1 MAVIHADLLP
11 IDSFYPESQSIAF
24 EDASDPVVT
33 IVVLGW
39 RAAPHLLDCLR
50 AVSMIDRS
58 VTFEV
63 IVTLNEPADQLVN
76 DLKQHVTGARIIQSR
91 VNLGFGGAC
100 NAAVRLAR
108 GRYIVLLNDDA
119 LVERNWLAPL
129 VETAERRPE
138 ISAVGSLF
146 LNIDGSL
153 QESGSLLFSD
163 GLTKAVS
170 GAGAGVAHRFDWA
183 RRVDYC
189 SGASLLIRKSIWERL
204 GGFDEVYFPAYFEDV
219 DLCMRVRE
227 IGHEVWLQPLSRVRH
242 IKSASVDDSYKIFL
256 TFRNLRQFVR
266 RWSHVLEQRLE
277 NVGTEEAIEES
288 SVWIGMGM
296 PNRILIID
304 DRIPS
309 SSLGS
314 GYGRMLDALTDLTS
328 TGEHFVS
335 LFPTAT
341 GVGDRTALCQL
352 GVRIL
357 EGDLATHLS
366 QPHVTYDVVIIS
378 RPHNYQLSGEL
389 VRMHQPQAT
398 VIYDAEALYFRR
410 ILQQAQL
417 TDDPQENE
425 KLRAEAA
432 TMQRSEE
439 RHFADADRAVCISEA
454 EARFARSLANAP
466 PVDVISA
473 RLMDPRPT
481 SNSFAARSDIV
492 FVAGWLAGVTSP
504 NADGLTWFVQ
514 KVLPLIRARIPWVR
528 LRVTGQDPPSSLLE
542 FASPNLT
549 FEGYVGDLAALYR
562 ESRVAVVP
570 IRFGAGVKLKTI
582 EALQFGIPTV
592 STTVGA
598 EGIETFETGALTVTD
613 DPAEFAMQAAQLI
626 DDQQLWENQQK
637 RIEAL
642 HEIWADQLPGMSW
655 RDVVEKALAASVH
668 MGAR

>member
-1 MAVIHADLLP
+1 
-11 IDSFYPESQSIAF
+11 
-24 EDASDPVVT
+24 
-33 IVVLGW
+33 
-39 RAAPHLLDCLR
+39 
-50 AVSMIDRS
+50 MIDRS

-63 IVTLNEPADQLVN
+63 IVTLNEPHDQLVN
-76 DLKQHVTGARIIQSR
+76 DLKQHMTGARIIQSR

-119 LVERNWLAPL
+119 LVERNWLGPL

-163 GLTKAVS
+163 GLTKAIS
-170 GAGAGVAHRFDWA
+170 GAGTRVAHRFDWA

-219 DLCMRVRE
+219 DLCLRVRE

-242 IKSASVDDSYKIFL
+242 IKSASVDDSYKTFL
-256 TFRNLRQFVR
+256 TFRNLRHFVT
-266 RWSHVLEQRLE
+266 RWSHVLEDRSE
-277 NVGTEEAIEES
+277 NAGTEESIEES
-288 SVWIGMGM
+288 SIWIGMGK

-314 GYGRMLDALTDLTS
+314 GYGRMVDALTDLTS
-328 TGEHFVS
+328 SGDHFVS

-341 GVGDRTALCQL
+341 GVGDRNELCQL

-366 QPHVTYDVVIIS
+366 QPHVEYDVVIIS
-378 RPHNYQLSGEL
+378 RPHNYVLSGEL
-389 VRMHQPQAT
+389 VRKHQPQAI

-417 TDDPQENE
+417 TEDPKENE
-425 KLRAEAA
+425 RLRVEAA
-432 TMQRSEE
+432 AMERSEA
-439 RHFADADRAVCISEA
+439 RHFADADHAVCISEA
-454 EARFARSLANAP
+454 EASFARSLDNAP

-473 RLMDPRPT
+473 RLMDPKPT
-481 SNSFAARSDIV
+481 FNPFPARSDIV
-492 FVAGWLAGVTSP
+492 LVAGWLAGVTSP
-504 NADGLTWFVQ
+504 NADGLTWFLQ
-514 KVLPLIRARIPWVR
+514 KVLPLVRARIPWVR
-528 LRVTGQDPPSSLLE
+528 LRVTGQDPPSQLLE

-549 FEGYVGDLAALYR
+549 FEGYVGDLAAFYR
-562 ESRVAVVP
+562 QARVAIVP

-582 EALQFGIPTV
+582 EALQFGVPTV
-592 STTVGA
+592 STSVGA
-598 EGIETFETGALTVTD
+598 EGIETFETGALVVTD
-613 DPAEFAMQAAQLI
+613 DPSEFATHVVRLI
-626 DDQQLWENQQK
+626 DNQQLWDNQQK
-637 RIEAL
+637 RIDAL
-642 HEIWADQLPGMSW
+642 HRIWANQPPGMSW
-655 RDVVEKALAASVH
+655 RAVVDRALADSVNT
-668 MGAR
+668 RPR